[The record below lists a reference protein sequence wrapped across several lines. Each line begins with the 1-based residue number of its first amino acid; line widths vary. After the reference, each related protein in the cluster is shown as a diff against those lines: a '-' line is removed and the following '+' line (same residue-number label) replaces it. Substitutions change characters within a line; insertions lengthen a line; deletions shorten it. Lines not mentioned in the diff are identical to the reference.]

1 MEVGGRRSEV
11 GDALGETIAS
21 GGADLQPPIS
31 NLQPP
36 TSNLSS
42 NLLWGGRF
50 ATPLDAG
57 ALAFTSS
64 LGVDRRLY
72 SIDILGSIAH
82 ARMLGRT
89 GIVPAAEADII
100 VAGLRDLMLDPPSLD
115 AGYEDIHSLV
125 EATLTERVGAAAGRL
140 HTARSRNDQVATD
153 TRLWARGAL
162 VDGVVGVAGLIEALL
177 GAVARQGETVMP
189 GYTHLQRAQPVLL
202 GHHLLAYV
210 EMFGRDADRLCAA
223 YARAD
228 VLPLGAGALAGAPYP
243 LDRDFVATVLGFG
256 AVSRN
261 SLDAVSDRD
270 FLVEHVAD
278 LALVAMHLSRLA
290 EELVLWSTSEF
301 GFIALDEAYTTG
313 SSIMPQKRNP
323 DVAELV
329 RGKAGR
335 VYGDLIALLTT
346 LKALPLSYNRDLQED
361 KAPLFDAVDTVH
373 DGLRLMAAMIEG
385 AIWRDQR
392 LAEAADD
399 GLIAATD
406 LADHLARHGLPFR
419 QAHEVVGRIVRDA
432 ETSNRSLASY
442 SLDELHSYSAL
453 FEADAVGL
461 RAPDLAAARDVPGG
475 TAPARVRTEARTAR
489 GRLAALR
496 AWAAEH
502 AARLPTLESVMA

>member
-1 MEVGGRRSEV
+1 
-11 GDALGETIAS
+11 
-21 GGADLQPPIS
+21 
-31 NLQPP
+31 
-36 TSNLSS
+36 
-42 NLLWGGRF
+42 
-50 ATPLDAG
+50 
-57 ALAFTSS
+57 
-64 LGVDRRLY
+64 
-72 SIDILGSIAH
+72 
-82 ARMLGRT
+82 MLGRT
-89 GIVPAAEADII
+89 GIIPAAEADII
-100 VAGLRDLMLDPPSLD
+100 VAGLRDLILDPPPLD
-115 AGYEDIHSLV
+115 GGYEDIHSLV

-162 VDGVVGVAGLIEALL
+162 VDGVVGLAAVIEALL
-177 GAVARQGETVMP
+177 DAVARQGETVMP

-210 EMFGRDADRLCAA
+210 EMFGRDADRLREA

-243 LDRDFVATVLGFG
+243 LDRDFVAALLGFG

-270 FLVEHVAD
+270 FVVEQVAD

-301 GFIALDEAYTTG
+301 RFVVLDEAYTTG

-335 VYGDLIALLTT
+335 VFGDLVALLSM

-373 DGLRLMAAMIEG
+373 DGLRLTAAMIDG
-385 AIWRDQR
+385 AVWRDER
-392 LAEAADD
+392 LTRAADD

-406 LADHLARHGLPFR
+406 LADHLARQGLPFR

-432 ETSNRSLASY
+432 EAANRSLAAYSLGELRSY
-442 SLDELHSYSAL
+442 SML
-453 FEADAVGL
+453 FQADAVGL
-461 RAPDLAAARDVPGG
+461 RAADLAAARDVRGG
-475 TAPARVRTEARTAR
+475 TAPARVRTEAEAAR
-489 GRLAALR
+489 VRLAALR
-496 AWAAEH
+496 AWAADH
-502 AARLPTLESVMA
+502 GARLPTLDSVLR